1 VNARLN
7 VLWGAD
13 DGNVVG
19 AARCHAQV
27 GVVMVVH
34 LGLATLLAGAP
45 RREGTLG
52 RMRLG
57 PIARALQEHRPE

>member
-1 VNARLN
+1 MNARLKMF
-7 VLWGAD
+7 WGAD

-19 AARCHAQV
+19 AARFHAQV
-27 GVVMVVH
+27 GVVMLVH
-34 LGLATLLAGAP
+34 AGFATLLASAP

-57 PIARALQEHRPE
+57 PIAQALRAQRK